1 MTNNLERILG
11 EGGFRMVY
19 CGLTNNVQVAVKLLS
34 QASRQ
39 GYQHL
44 HLTMGHL
51 NEGDHLGLIYEFMA
65 DGNLAEHLSGLEYL
79 HDGCKPPIIH
89 RDVKTTMQILVY
101 PKAFKQ
107 RHPYVHHSCWHYCF
121 GVALLEIISCK
132 PVRPLTDT
140 DIHIIKWVNS
150 LPVPGDI
157 NGIIDRRLNGNYDV
171 NSVWKAVEIAMNC
184 VSKKPTRRPTMNQVV
199 AELKNCL
206 AMELEGM
213 PENEASNSMSI
224 VMDYS
229 VSRPMAR

>member
-1 MTNNLERILG
+1 M
-11 EGGFRMVY
+11 Y
-19 CGLTNNVQVAVKLLS
+19 S
-34 QASRQ
+34 
-39 GYQHL
+39 
-44 HLTMGHL
+44 
-51 NEGDHLGLIYEFMA
+51 
-65 DGNLAEHLSGLEYL
+65 
-79 HDGCKPPIIH
+79 
-89 RDVKTTMQILVY
+89 
-101 PKAFKQ
+101 
-107 RHPYVHHSCWHYCF
+107 F

-150 LPVPGDI
+150 LPVRGDI

-206 AMELEGM
+206 AMELERM